1 MMELETKQ
9 GKDEKGKKKKK
20 DERTVRSVSHFTYM
34 IPLIRRPTFRGT
46 VTPISQMKRLRPT
59 ELVQHP
65 PS

>member
-1 MMELETKQ
+1 MKKE
-9 GKDEKGKKKKK
+9 KKKKK